1 MPYQKLALSSVLF
14 VAALALPLA
23 AQQPAPGVA
32 PQPTPAAAPVPPAAA
47 PAPPAD
53 VDEAFIHKQ
62 FGEEFSLVPNSTPY
76 VRDIDGD
83 GIDDLVILARS
94 RKPLLDAAEHS
105 YRVVDPYYTFYGYGD
120 PKLTAT
126 FGSEE
131 LMEKNLVVLV
141 IHGSGPQ
148 AWCTETPKATF
159 VIINLPLKRIME
171 KRLQLRK
178 KQVNAIFA
186 VEADASA
193 GDSVVFWDGK
203 QYKYQPI
210 GTGGEDSP

>member
-1 MPYQKLALSSVLF
+1 MSFQKFAFRSSLLAAVL
-14 VAALALPLA
+14 VLPLA
-23 AQQPAPGVA
+23 AQQTTSALA
-32 PQPTPAAAPVPPAAA
+32 QPQSTPAAEQPSN
-47 PAPPAD
+47 

-62 FGEEFSLVPNSTPY
+62 FGEQFSLVPNSAPY
-76 VRDIDGD
+76 ARDIDGD

-94 RKPLLDAAEHS
+94 KKPMLDAAEHS
-105 YRVVDPYYTFYGYGD
+105 YRVVDPYYSFYGYGD

-126 FGSEE
+126 FGSED

-141 IHGSGPQ
+141 IHGVGPE
-148 AWCTETPKATF
+148 AWRSDSPKAKF
-159 VIINLPLKRIME
+159 VIINLPLKRIFV

-178 KQVNAIFA
+178 RQVNAIFA

-203 QYKYQPI
+203 QYRYQPM
-210 GTGGEDSP
+210 GSGGED

>member
-1 MPYQKLALSSVLF
+1 MPYPKLAISTVF
-14 VAALALPLA
+14 FFAASLLPLT
-23 AQQPAPGVA
+23 AQQA
-32 PQPTPAAAPVPPAAA
+32 TPAAAA
-47 PAPPAD
+47 PAPASGAPSSAERQTSANTQLAA
-53 VDEAFIHKQ
+53 VDEAFLHKQ
-62 FGEEFSLVPNSTPY
+62 FGEEFSLVSSSTPY

-94 RKPLLDAAEHS
+94 YK
-105 YRVVDPYYTFYGYGD
+105 VVDPYYSFYGYGD

-126 FGSEE
+126 FGSED

-141 IHGSGPQ
+141 IHGSGEQ
-148 AWCTETPKATF
+148 AWRADTPKAKF
-159 VIINLPLKRIME
+159 VIINLPLKRIFV

-178 KQVNAIFA
+178 RQVNAIFA

-193 GDSVVFWDGK
+193 GDSVVYWDGK

-210 GTGGEDSP
+210 GTGGAD